1 MRCGSFGKVLSMMMV
16 VMPKTA
22 PKFHPLKTPYPFSLS
37 VFLPLSP
44 SLSLFYSLLFAPSSL
59 PDSLPPTSRISF
71 GIWTLPNQDRKIQ
84 IFKDPS
90 GFFLNIYNIKLRQL
104 YFFSFVVNRIKYIL
118 RLEKL
123 GIFSVV
129 FKKKFPNLKS
139 K

>member
-1 MRCGSFGKVLSMMMV
+1 M
-16 VMPKTA
+16 
-22 PKFHPLKTPYPFSLS
+22 
-37 VFLPLSP
+37 
-44 SLSLFYSLLFAPSSL
+44 
-59 PDSLPPTSRISF
+59 
-71 GIWTLPNQDRKIQ
+71 KIQ

-118 RLEKL
+118 RLQKL